1 MKATVYFTKEITP
14 ESLVR
19 IFDALNKELRGKIG
33 VKISTGEMGGHNYL
47 KPELIK
53 PLVDK
58 LHGTIVECC
67 TAYGGSRQDVK
78 KALGHDQSPWLL
90 PRDARGHHG

>member
-14 ESLVR
+14 ESLIR

-67 TAYGGSRQDVK
+67 TA
-78 KALGHDQSPWLL
+78 
-90 PRDARGHHG
+90 